1 MEFTSYSHF
10 NALEISVR
18 QRMTYGFSVFSQLT
32 VQHSY
37 GASGY
42 IDPYNFDYG
51 KGMLASA
58 TGHQFATSLSSTT

>member
-1 MEFTSYSHF
+1 MGTQRAGWGEGFGVEFTSYSHF

-37 GASGY
+37 GASG
-42 IDPYNFDYG
+42 
-51 KGMLASA
+51 
-58 TGHQFATSLSSTT
+58 